1 MKIKGAFPVRWAAQ
15 DGKNGN
21 DGVDGKNAYIPSIYV
36 EGAAGYVHAWPFVK
50 VKDAEGKT
58 TRMDQTSTGIGVF
71 SINPST
77 LEISQVASY
86 SAYATSELSDAIN
99 GISDDM
105 FVAIVSYGS
114 SKLDATFSQAIK
126 SLGAP
131 DIVQEKESG
140 GFYPFAMIG
149 KKGMKPGTAA
159 VSYIDIITDD
169 DQRRATAMAYIVG
182 DQLVCASTV
191 TNDMVLN
198 LDNDNDTML
207 YDGAGNV
214 VGSKPKCTCS
224 VSMMGTDVTSRLSRT
239 ATDGDYISISPT
251 GCTVSAIAS
260 DYSFEVTGMSADN
273 AKVEVT
279 AVYHGVTRT
288 AMMNITRLVG
298 IDKYEMVCTP
308 GSITYNTSTQVSS
321 GRDVKIQVYRT
332 SQNGAR
338 ELLLSL
344 PTGYS
349 IKFVRSG
356 QDTEND
362 PLTKYEYGSITIT
375 NLVVDHDY
383 YTFLLKDANGKTLD
397 SETIPILKA
406 KNGDAAIRLDL
417 DNEYDSILYS
427 SRGDKMSAD
436 VVTNVHVYEGD
447 KEITGSVTSEISV
460 QVLGG
465 SCIESTIKDDAGN
478 KIGKKV
484 TVDSISSDSEQCL
497 VTVTLT
503 HAGTVYTAVFTVK
516 KLVGTDKYDLSV
528 TPTAISYNS
537 TTKVASSSSINI
549 LVYRTDANGVRT
561 ELESLSNDGLTLE
574 VIKVVSV
581 ESSTVHVPYETGGA
595 VVSSLD
601 MTASQY
607 TVTLKKGTSVMDTET
622 VPINKSADGAK
633 GEAGA
638 NAIRLDLDNE
648 NDTMLYDDLGNLVS
662 GNVTSHATL
671 YNGAT
676 NVTSGVTLWTV
687 ANTGCEASVSKDGL
701 VTVTAMSASTGK
713 CTVTA
718 KYNNVDYTSVL
729 SLKKVVNGARY
740 EIQLSADSVSVN
752 TSTGAVS
759 VYDDSITANFYRT
772 GTDGVRHLLDIEQS
786 DYVIKAYDVDD
797 DTYLGVTKNV
807 TDAIIN
813 IASVISLR
821 DTLVRV
827 SILYNGDILDYADI
841 PILYVSNG
849 ADGNGIASHT
859 ISFAITTK
867 PVAPDASSSEWVLS
881 TSSNC
886 PKEGT
891 KYKPYLWQLEVITY
905 NNDTSLNKTI
915 IRLVSVYNLDPRPQ
929 LLRQTAFDNEDVMDM
944 WYIKRVNVVAD
955 TASSN
960 AVAHMASATEDATTL
975 LAQNIFTV
983 GGKSIINAG
992 RYYTFSFYTRTRIP
1006 INNTLYGRNLGRIK
1020 VWLTKGCTYMMEAS
1034 FRINQIASGNGK
1046 TGFVKF
1052 RAASE
1057 YSNNDKSI
1065 YNSSSYDKRVS
1076 LSSSDYFSV
1085 STDGEYT
1092 IEFGLYK
1099 KGATY
1104 HTTESI
1110 TVNWIRVVP
1119 TQTDYNHS
1127 VVAYFGEQGCV
1138 DNNSDAFKDGVL
1150 LTSGGNEFGSMLFY
1164 PILDT
1169 EENEDDNG
1177 WTRHWFAYRTK
1188 DSKDNWYLSTSESI
1202 TSQNVSI
1209 RVNRMPYL
1217 EIKQPK
1223 LEDGIMPTTWC
1234 EHKDD
1239 DTMYC
1244 SHNPCGTWSGLNTY
1258 YYCRGQRDVVK
1269 YYTDSNKTDMTWWR
1283 MRQRTSKAGYNS
1295 PTPPYS
1301 DPSHWETSNRL
1312 KFTIVDSMF
1321 AEEIF
1326 TDKLTVGRLNTY
1338 NNNGSIS
1345 IEGGLI
1351 KVFGNSNAIP
1361 QIVMGADENGNAVLS
1376 IYDKTGGK
1384 VWDLSVN
1391 GLKGIDIIEMK
1402 MTEVKYY
1409 NVSTHVQGATLS
1421 NDNLK
1426 EIVNAIT
1433 SGESLTSYYQFSC
1446 KKQMNNGVVM
1456 LYYYGTNATE
1466 GTNTPPPNEGKYY
1479 ASSSTN
1485 ATTLLPTG
1493 ARMPTGLYT
1502 HKTKNH
1508 YSTMPDEGTG
1518 VAVYRCAL
1526 SRVNNGVF
1534 AAGNRYIEWKID
1546 KTYIHLVDGANEYTF
1561 GSLQ

>member
-21 DGVDGKNAYIPSIYV
+21 DGVNAIRLDLDNENDSILTNGSGNV
-36 EGAAGYVHAWPFVK
+36 VG
-50 VKDAEGKT
+50 
-58 TRMDQTSTGIGVF
+58 ML
-71 SINPST
+71 PST
-77 LEISQVASY
+77 
-86 SAYATSELSDAIN
+86 
-99 GISDDM
+99 
-105 FVAIVSYGS
+105 
-114 SKLDATFSQAIK
+114 
-126 SLGAP
+126 
-131 DIVQEKESG
+131 
-140 GFYPFAMIG
+140 
-149 KKGMKPGTAA
+149 TA
-159 VSYIDIITDD
+159 
-169 DQRRATAMAYIVG
+169 R
-182 DQLVCASTV
+182 
-191 TNDMVLN
+191 
-198 LDNDNDTML
+198 L
-207 YDGAGNV
+207 YDGANQVSGGIEWSCKATGLTVEESAYSDGTYEVEV
-214 VGSKPKCTCS
+214 VGITADEGLS
-224 VSMMGTDVTSRLSRT
+224 VT
-239 ATDGDYISISPT
+239 IS
-251 GCTVSAIAS
+251 
-260 DYSFEVTGMSADN
+260 
-273 AKVEVT
+273 AK
-279 AVYHGVTRT
+279 YKGVTY
-288 AMMNITRLVG
+288 TRIMTLTVLKG
-298 IDKYEMVCTP
+298 VDKYEMVCMP

-321 GRDVKIQVYRT
+321 ERDVKIQVYRT

-338 ELLLSL
+338 ELLQTL
-344 PTGYS
+344 PEGYS
-349 IKFVRSG
+349 IKFIRSK
-356 QDTEND
+356 QTTEND
-362 PLTKYEYGSITIT
+362 PSTSYKNGSITIT
-375 NLVVDHDY
+375 NLLVDYDY
-383 YTFLLKDANGKTLD
+383 YTFLLKDANSKVLD

-406 KNGDAAIRLDL
+406 KDGDVSIRLDL

-427 SRGDKMSAD
+427 SRGDKLSAD

-465 SCIESTIKDDAGN
+465 ICIESTIKDDAGN

-484 TVDSISSDSEQCL
+484 TVDSISSDAEQCL

-528 TPTAISYNS
+528 TPTSISYNS

-561 ELESLSNDGLTLE
+561 ELESLANDGLTLE
-574 VIKVVSV
+574 VMKVVSGT
-581 ESSTVHVPYETGGA
+581 SSPVTASYGTGGA

-607 TVTLKKGTSVMDTET
+607 TVTLKNGASVMDAET
-622 VPINKSADGAK
+622 VPINKSADGEK
-633 GEAGA
+633 GKDGV

-648 NDTMLYDDLGNLVS
+648 NDSMLYDDLGNLVS
-662 GNVTSHATL
+662 GNVTSQATL
-671 YNGAT
+671 YNGT
-676 NVTSGVTLWTV
+676 TKVTSGIDWS
-687 ANTGCEASVSKDGL
+687 APSTGCTASVSTSGF
-701 VTVTAMSASTGK
+701 VTVTAMSSSTGK

-718 KYNNVDYTSVL
+718 KYNNVYYTSVL
-729 SLKKVVNGARY
+729 SLKKVVNSAKY
-740 EIQLSADSVSVN
+740 SITLSTDSVQVN
-752 TSTGAVS
+752 TSTGKCSHPTVKASFYRMGMDGVNIQMTGQDLEDYKIVVWDTDMGEKILHTIS
-759 VYDDSITANFYRT
+759 GNDIVFSTANPVYNES
-772 GTDGVRHLLDIEQS
+772 I
-786 DYVIKAYDVDD
+786 
-797 DTYLGVTKNV
+797 
-807 TDAIIN
+807 
-813 IASVISLR
+813 
-821 DTLVRV
+821 LVRV
-827 SILYNGDILDYADI
+827 TLYDRAGTEILDYADI
-841 PILYVSNG
+841 PILYVADG
-849 ADGNGIASHT
+849 AEGNGIASHT

-867 PVAPDASSSEWVLS
+867 PVAPDASSSDWVLS

-891 KYKPYLWQLEVITY
+891 KYKPYLWQKEAITY

-929 LLRQTAFDNEDVMDM
+929 LLRQTAFDNEDVMEK

-960 AVAHMASATEDATTL
+960 AVAHMASETEEGITL
-975 LAQNIFTV
+975 LAQNIFAV
-983 GGKSIINAG
+983 GGESIINAG
-992 RYYTFSFYTRTRIP
+992 RYYTFSFYARTRIP
-1006 INNTLYGRNLGRIK
+1006 INQTLYGSNLGRIK

-1057 YSNNDKSI
+1057 YSNNDKTI

-1099 KGATY
+1099 TGATY

-1138 DNNSDAFKDGVL
+1138 DSNSDAFKDGVL

-1164 PILDT
+1164 PIRDT
-1169 EENEDDNG
+1169 EDNEDDNG

-1188 DSKDNWYLSTSESI
+1188 DRKDNWYLSTSESI

-1223 LEDGIMPTTWC
+1223 LEEGIMPTTWC

-1283 MRQRTSKAGYNS
+1283 MRQRTSNAGYKID
-1295 PTPPYS
+1295 TPPYS
-1301 DPSHWETSNRL
+1301 DPSHWETSNKL

-1421 NDNLK
+1421 ENELK
-1426 EIVNAIT
+1426 SIVDELT
-1433 SGESLTSYYQFSC
+1433 SGNSLTSYYQYNC

-1456 LYYYGTNATE
+1456 AYYYGQYVTTE
-1466 GTNTPPPNEGKYY
+1466 GTNTPPSYEGKYY
-1479 ASSSTN
+1479 TTSSTN
-1485 ATTLLPTG
+1485 ATMLMPIKPNDNL
-1493 ARMPTGLYT
+1493 MPTGIYT
-1502 HKTKNH
+1502 QRTKNH

-1518 VAVYRCAL
+1518 VAVLRCAL

-1534 AAGNRYIEWKID
+1534 AAGNRYIEWKSD

-1561 GSLQ
+1561 GSL

>member
-1 MKIKGAFPVRWAAQ
+1 MVINGVFTVRWQPQDGEKGA
-15 DGKNGN
+15 DGANAIRLDLDNENDSILTNGSGN
-21 DGVDGKNAYIPSIYV
+21 VVG
-36 EGAAGYVHAWPFVK
+36 
-50 VKDAEGKT
+50 T
-58 TRMDQTSTGIGVF
+58 L
-71 SINPST
+71 PST
-77 LEISQVASY
+77 
-86 SAYATSELSDAIN
+86 
-99 GISDDM
+99 
-105 FVAIVSYGS
+105 
-114 SKLDATFSQAIK
+114 
-126 SLGAP
+126 
-131 DIVQEKESG
+131 
-140 GFYPFAMIG
+140 
-149 KKGMKPGTAA
+149 TA
-159 VSYIDIITDD
+159 
-169 DQRRATAMAYIVG
+169 R
-182 DQLVCASTV
+182 
-191 TNDMVLN
+191 
-198 LDNDNDTML
+198 L
-207 YDGAGNV
+207 YDGANQVSGGIEWSCKATGVTVEESAYSDGTYEVEV
-214 VGSKPKCTCS
+214 VGITASEGLS
-224 VSMMGTDVTSRLSRT
+224 VT
-239 ATDGDYISISPT
+239 IS
-251 GCTVSAIAS
+251 
-260 DYSFEVTGMSADN
+260 
-273 AKVEVT
+273 AK
-279 AVYHGVTRT
+279 YKGVTYT
-288 AMMNITRLVG
+288 SIMTLTVLKG
-298 IDKYEMVCTP
+298 VDKYEMVCTP
-308 GSITYNTSTQVSS
+308 GSVTYNTSTQVSS

-338 ELLLSL
+338 ELLKKL
-344 PTGYS
+344 PEGYS
-349 IKFVRSG
+349 IKYIRGGETSELTPVNAY
-356 QDTEND
+356 ENYYLMFINMD
-362 PLTKYEYGSITIT
+362 MAL
-375 NLVVDHDY
+375 NY
-383 YTFLLKDANGKTLD
+383 YTLLLKDASDKTLD

-427 SRGDKMSAD
+427 SRGNKLSAD

-460 QVLGG
+460 QVSGG
-465 SCIESTIKDDAGN
+465 SFIESTIKDDAGN

-497 VTVTLT
+497 VTVTLN

-528 TPTAISYNS
+528 TPTSISYNS

-561 ELESLSNDGLTLE
+561 ELESLANDGLTLE
-574 VIKVVSV
+574 VKKVVSGT
-581 ESSTVHVPYETGGA
+581 SSTVTASYGTGGA

-607 TVTLKKGTSVMDTET
+607 TVTLKKGSSVMDTET

-648 NDTMLYDDLGNLVS
+648 NDSMLYDDLGNLVS
-662 GNVTSHATL
+662 GNVTSQASL
-671 YNGAT
+671 YNGT
-676 NVTSGVTLWTV
+676 TKVTSGIEWS
-687 ANTGCEASVSKDGL
+687 APSTGCTATVSTSGL

-718 KYNNVDYTSVL
+718 KYNNVNYTSVL
-729 SLKKVVNGARY
+729 SLKKLVNGAKY
-740 EIQLSADSVSVN
+740 SIILSTDSVQVN
-752 TSTGAVS
+752 TSTGKCSHPTVNASFYRMGMDGVNTQMTAQDLLDYKIVVWDTDMGEEILQTIS
-759 VYDDSITANFYRT
+759 GNDIIFSTANPVYNES
-772 GTDGVRHLLDIEQS
+772 I
-786 DYVIKAYDVDD
+786 
-797 DTYLGVTKNV
+797 
-807 TDAIIN
+807 
-813 IASVISLR
+813 
-821 DTLVRV
+821 LVRV
-827 SILYNGDILDYADI
+827 TLYDRDGTEILDYADI

-849 ADGNGIASHT
+849 SDGNGIASHT
-859 ISFAITTK
+859 ISFSITTK
-867 PVAPDASSSEWVLS
+867 PVAPDASSSDWVLS

-891 KYKPYLWQLEVITY
+891 KYKPYLWQKEVITY

-915 IRLVSVYNLDPRPQ
+915 IRLVSVYNLDTRPQ
-929 LLRQTAFDNEDVMDM
+929 LLRQTAFDNEDVMDK
-944 WYIKRVNVVAD
+944 WFIKRVNVVAD

-960 AVAHMASATEDATTL
+960 AVAHMASATEEGITL
-975 LAQNIFTV
+975 LAQNIFAV
-983 GGKSIINAG
+983 GGESIINAG

-1006 INNTLYGRNLGRIK
+1006 INQTLYGNNLGRIK

-1034 FRINQIASGNGK
+1034 FRINQTASGNGK

-1057 YSNNDKSI
+1057 YSNNDKTI

-1076 LSSSDYFSV
+1076 LSSSNYFSV

-1099 KGATY
+1099 TGATY

-1150 LTSGGNEFGSMLFY
+1150 LTSGGNEYGSMLFY
-1164 PILDT
+1164 PIRDT
-1169 EENEDDNG
+1169 EDKEDDNG

-1188 DSKDNWYLSTSESI
+1188 DSKDNWFLSTSESI

-1223 LEDGIMPTTWC
+1223 LEEGIMPTGWC

-1283 MRQRTSKAGYNS
+1283 MRQRTSKAGYTS
-1295 PTPPYS
+1295 VTPPYS
-1301 DPSHWETSNRL
+1301 DPSHWETSNKL

-1421 NDNLK
+1421 NDNLTA
-1426 EIVNAIT
+1426 IVDELT
-1433 SGESLTSYYQFSC
+1433 SGSILTSYYQFSC

-1456 LYYYGTNATE
+1456 RYYYGPYTTDGNVD
-1466 GTNTPPPNEGKYY
+1466 PPSYEGKYY
-1479 ASSSTN
+1479 TTSSTN
-1485 ATTLLPTG
+1485 ATMLIPIKPNDNL
-1493 ARMPTGLYT
+1493 MPTGLYT
-1502 HKTKNH
+1502 QKTKNH

-1534 AAGNRYIEWKID
+1534 AAGNRYIEWKSD

>member
-21 DGVDGKNAYIPSIYV
+21 DGMNAIRLDLDNENDSILTDGSGNV
-36 EGAAGYVHAWPFVK
+36 VG
-50 VKDAEGKT
+50 T
-58 TRMDQTSTGIGVF
+58 L
-71 SINPST
+71 PST
-77 LEISQVASY
+77 
-86 SAYATSELSDAIN
+86 
-99 GISDDM
+99 
-105 FVAIVSYGS
+105 
-114 SKLDATFSQAIK
+114 
-126 SLGAP
+126 
-131 DIVQEKESG
+131 
-140 GFYPFAMIG
+140 
-149 KKGMKPGTAA
+149 TA
-159 VSYIDIITDD
+159 
-169 DQRRATAMAYIVG
+169 R
-182 DQLVCASTV
+182 
-191 TNDMVLN
+191 
-198 LDNDNDTML
+198 L
-207 YDGAGNV
+207 YDGANQISGGIEWSCKATGVTVEESAYSDGTYEVEV
-214 VGSKPKCTCS
+214 VGITASEGLS
-224 VSMMGTDVTSRLSRT
+224 VT
-239 ATDGDYISISPT
+239 IS
-251 GCTVSAIAS
+251 
-260 DYSFEVTGMSADN
+260 
-273 AKVEVT
+273 AK
-279 AVYHGVTRT
+279 YKGVTYT
-288 AMMNITRLVG
+288 SIMTLTVLKG
-298 IDKYEMVCTP
+298 VDKYEMVCTP
-308 GSITYNTSTQVSS
+308 GSVTYNTSTQVSS

-362 PLTKYEYGSITIT
+362 PLTKYEDGSITIT

-383 YTFLLKDANGKTLD
+383 YTFLLKDASGNVLD

-497 VTVTLT
+497 VTVTLN

-528 TPTAISYNS
+528 TPTSISYNS

-561 ELESLSNDGLTLE
+561 ELESLANDGLTLE
-574 VIKVVSV
+574 VIKVVSG
-581 ESSTVHVPYETGGA
+581 EYSTVHTTYGTGGA

-607 TVTLKKGTSVMDTET
+607 TVTLKKGASVMDTET

-662 GNVTSHATL
+662 GNVTSQASL
-671 YNGAT
+671 YNGT
-676 NVTSGVTLWTV
+676 TKVTSGIEWS
-687 ANTGCEASVSKDGL
+687 APSTGCTATVSTSGL

-718 KYNNVDYTSVL
+718 KYNNVYYTSVL
-729 SLKKVVNGARY
+729 SLKKVVNSAKY
-740 EIQLSADSVSVN
+740 SIILSTDSVQVN
-752 TSTGAVS
+752 SSTGSCSHPTVNASFYRMGMDGVNIQMTGQDLEDYKIVVWDTDMGEEILHTIS
-759 VYDDSITANFYRT
+759 GNDIVFSTANPVYNES
-772 GTDGVRHLLDIEQS
+772 I
-786 DYVIKAYDVDD
+786 
-797 DTYLGVTKNV
+797 
-807 TDAIIN
+807 
-813 IASVISLR
+813 
-821 DTLVRV
+821 LVRV
-827 SILYNGDILDYADI
+827 TLYDRKGTETLDYADI

-849 ADGNGIASHT
+849 SDGNGIASHT

-891 KYKPYLWQLEVITY
+891 KYKPYLWQMEVITY

-929 LLRQTAFDNEDVMDM
+929 LLRQTAFDNEDVMDK

-960 AVAHMASATEDATTL
+960 AVAHMASATEEGITL
-975 LAQNIFTV
+975 LAQNIFAV
-983 GGKSIINAG
+983 GGESIINAG

-1006 INNTLYGRNLGRIK
+1006 INNTLYGNNLGRIK
-1020 VWLTKGCTYMMEAS
+1020 VWLTTGCTYMMEAS
-1034 FRINQIASGNGK
+1034 FRINQTASGNGK

-1057 YSNNDKSI
+1057 YSNNDKTI

-1076 LSSSDYFSV
+1076 LSSSNYFSV

-1099 KGATY
+1099 TGATY

-1164 PILDT
+1164 PIRDT
-1169 EENEDDNG
+1169 EDNEDDNG

-1188 DSKDNWYLSTSESI
+1188 GSKDNWYLSTSESI

-1223 LEDGIMPTTWC
+1223 LEEGIMPTGWC

-1283 MRQRTSKAGYNS
+1283 MRQRTSKAGYTS
-1295 PTPPYS
+1295 VTPPYS
-1301 DPSHWETSNRL
+1301 DPSHWETSNKL

-1326 TDKLTVGRLNTY
+1326 TDKLTVGRLKTY
-1338 NNNGSIS
+1338 NNNGYIE

-1409 NVSTHVQGATLS
+1409 NVSTNVQGATFS
-1421 NDNLK
+1421 ENELK
-1426 EIVNAIT
+1426 SIVDELT
-1433 SGESLTSYYQFSC
+1433 SGSSLTSYYQFSC

-1456 LYYYGTNATE
+1456 LYYYGTNATK

-1479 ASSSTN
+1479 ASSNTD

-1502 HKTKNH
+1502 QKTKNH

-1518 VAVYRCAL
+1518 VSVYRCAL

-1534 AAGNRYIEWKID
+1534 AAGNRYIEWKSD

>member
-1 MKIKGAFPVRWAAQ
+1 MVINGVFTVRWQPQ

-21 DGVDGKNAYIPSIYV
+21 DGANAIRLDLDNENDSILTDGSGNV
-36 EGAAGYVHAWPFVK
+36 VG
-50 VKDAEGKT
+50 T
-58 TRMDQTSTGIGVF
+58 L
-71 SINPST
+71 PST
-77 LEISQVASY
+77 
-86 SAYATSELSDAIN
+86 
-99 GISDDM
+99 
-105 FVAIVSYGS
+105 
-114 SKLDATFSQAIK
+114 
-126 SLGAP
+126 
-131 DIVQEKESG
+131 
-140 GFYPFAMIG
+140 
-149 KKGMKPGTAA
+149 TA
-159 VSYIDIITDD
+159 
-169 DQRRATAMAYIVG
+169 R
-182 DQLVCASTV
+182 
-191 TNDMVLN
+191 
-198 LDNDNDTML
+198 L
-207 YDGAGNV
+207 YDGANQVSGGIEWSCKATGVTVEESAYSDGTYEVEV
-214 VGSKPKCTCS
+214 VGITASEGLS
-224 VSMMGTDVTSRLSRT
+224 VT
-239 ATDGDYISISPT
+239 IS
-251 GCTVSAIAS
+251 
-260 DYSFEVTGMSADN
+260 
-273 AKVEVT
+273 AK
-279 AVYHGVTRT
+279 YKGVTYT
-288 AMMNITRLVG
+288 SIMTLTVLKG
-298 IDKYEMVCTP
+298 VDKYEMVCTP
-308 GSITYNTSTQVSS
+308 GSVTYNTSTQVSS
-321 GRDVKIQVYRT
+321 GRDVKIQVYKT

-338 ELLLSL
+338 ELLQTL
-344 PTGYS
+344 PEGYS

-362 PLTKYEYGSITIT
+362 PLTSYKNGSITIT

-383 YTFLLKDANGKTLD
+383 YTFLLKDASGNVLD

-406 KNGDAAIRLDL
+406 KDGDAAIRLDL

-427 SRGDKMSAD
+427 SRGDKLSAD

-447 KEITGSVTSEISV
+447 KEITGSVTSGISV
-460 QVLGG
+460 QVSGG

-484 TVDSISSDSEQCL
+484 TVDSISSDAEQCL

-528 TPTAISYNS
+528 TPTSISYNS

-561 ELESLSNDGLTLE
+561 ELESLTNDGLTLD
-574 VIKVVSV
+574 VIKVVSG
-581 ESSTVHVPYETGGA
+581 ESSTVHVPYGTGGA

-607 TVTLKKGTSVMDTET
+607 TVTLKKGASVMDTET

-676 NVTSGVTLWTV
+676 KITKGIKWSV
-687 ANTGCEASVSKDGL
+687 ANTGCEASVSNGL
-701 VTVTAMSASTGK
+701 VTVTKMSANTGK

-729 SLKKVVNGARY
+729 TLKKVVNGARY

-759 VYDDSITANFYRT
+759 VDNDSITANFYRT
-772 GTDGVRHLLDIEQS
+772 GTDGVRQLLDIEQS

-813 IASVISLR
+813 ISSVISLR

-827 SILYNGDILDYADI
+827 SILYNGEVLDYADI
-841 PILYVSNG
+841 PFLYVADGS
-849 ADGNGIASHT
+849 DGNGIASHT

-867 PVAPDASSSEWVLS
+867 PVAPDASSSEWILS
-881 TSSNC
+881 TASNC

-891 KYKPYLWQLEVITY
+891 KYKPYLWQKEAITY

-915 IRLVSVYNLDPRPQ
+915 IRLVSVYNLDTRPQ
-929 LLRQTAFDNEDVMDM
+929 LLRQTAFDNEDAMDR
-944 WYIKRVNVVAD
+944 WTIKNVNVVAD

-960 AVAHMASATEDATTL
+960 AVAHMAAATDAPRSL
-975 LAQNIFTV
+975 LGQNIFTV
-983 GGKSIINAG
+983 GGESIINEG
-992 RYYTFSFYTRTRIP
+992 KYYTFSFYTRTRIP
-1006 INNTLYGRNLGRIK
+1006 INKTLYGSNLARIK
-1020 VWLTKGCTYMMEAS
+1020 VWLTTGCTYMMEAS
-1034 FRINQIASGNGK
+1034 LRINKTASDNGK
-1046 TGFVKF
+1046 YGFVKF
-1052 RAASE
+1052 IAGST
-1057 YSNNDKSI
+1057 YSSNDKTITSTS
-1065 YNSSSYDKRVS
+1065 YYDKRVS

-1099 KGATY
+1099 PGATY
-1104 HTTESI
+1104 LTTETI

-1119 TQTDYNHS
+1119 TKQNYNYCIA
-1127 VVAYFGEQGCV
+1127 AYLGEQGCV
-1138 DNNSDAFKDGVL
+1138 DKTTSNYSDAFKDGVL
-1150 LTSGGNEFGSMLFY
+1150 LSGGGDQYGTATFY

-1169 EENEDDNG
+1169 EDKEDDNG

-1188 DSKDNWYLSTSESI
+1188 DSKDNWYLSTSSSI
-1202 TSQNVSI
+1202 TNQRVSI
-1209 RVNRMPYL
+1209 KVLRIPYL

-1223 LEDGIMPTTWC
+1223 LEEGIMPTTWC

-1283 MRQRTSKAGYNS
+1283 MRQRTSKAGYTS
-1295 PTPPYS
+1295 VTPPYS
-1301 DPSHWETSNRL
+1301 DPSHWETSNKL

-1326 TDKLTVGRLNTY
+1326 TDKLTVGRLKTY
-1338 NNNGSIS
+1338 NNNGNIE

-1409 NVSTHVQGATLS
+1409 NVSTHVQSATLS
-1421 NDNLK
+1421 NENLTA
-1426 EIVNAIT
+1426 IVNKLT
-1433 SGESLTSYYQFSC
+1433 SGNSLTSYYQFSC

-1456 LYYYGTNATE
+1456 LYYYGTDATK

-1502 HKTKNH
+1502 KKTKNH

-1518 VAVYRCAL
+1518 VALYRCAL

-1534 AAGNRYIEWKID
+1534 AAGNRYIEWKSD
-1546 KTYIHLVDGANEYTF
+1546 KTYIHLVDGANEYTY
-1561 GSLQ
+1561 GKLQ

>member
-15 DGKNGN
+15 DGKNGA
-21 DGVDGKNAYIPSIYV
+21 DGVDGKNAFLPSIYV

-58 TRMDQTSTGIGVF
+58 TRMDQTSAGIGVF

-105 FVAIVSYGS
+105 FVAIVSYGA

-159 VSYIDIITDD
+159 VSYIDILTDD

-191 TNDMVLN
+191 TGDMVLN

-338 ELLLSL
+338 ELLQTL
-344 PTGYS
+344 PKGYS

-375 NLVVDHDY
+375 NLLVDYDY

-484 TVDSISSDSEQCL
+484 TVDSISSDAEQCL

-528 TPTAISYNS
+528 TPTSISYNS
-537 TTKVASSSSINI
+537 TRKVASSSSINI

-561 ELESLSNDGLTLE
+561 ELESLTNDGLTLE
-574 VIKVVSV
+574 VKKVVSGT
-581 ESSTVHVPYETGGA
+581 SSPVTASYGTGGA

-633 GEAGA
+633 GEAGV

-648 NDTMLYDDLGNLVS
+648 NDSMLYDDLGNLVS
-662 GNVTSHATL
+662 GNVTSQASL
-671 YNGAT
+671 YNGT
-676 NVTSGVTLWTV
+676 TKVTSGIKWTV

-891 KYKPYLWQLEVITY
+891 KYKPYLWQLDVITY

-915 IRLVSVYNLDPRPQ
+915 IRLVSVYNLDTRPQ

-960 AVAHMASATEDATTL
+960 AVAHMASATEEGTTL
-975 LAQNIFTV
+975 LAQNIFAV

-1006 INNTLYGRNLGRIK
+1006 INNTLYGSKLGRIK
-1020 VWLTKGCTYMMEAS
+1020 VWLTTGCTYMMEAS

-1046 TGFVKF
+1046 TGFMKF

-1057 YSNNDKSI
+1057 YSNNDKTI

-1502 HKTKNH
+1502 QKTKNH

-1518 VAVYRCAL
+1518 VSVYRCAL

-1546 KTYIHLVDGANEYTF
+1546 KTYIHLVDGANEYTY

>member
-1 MKIKGAFPVRWAAQ
+1 MVINGVFTVRWQPQ
-15 DGKNGN
+15 DGENGN
-21 DGVDGKNAYIPSIYV
+21 DGMNAIRLDLDNENDSILTNGSGNV
-36 EGAAGYVHAWPFVK
+36 VG
-50 VKDAEGKT
+50 T
-58 TRMDQTSTGIGVF
+58 L
-71 SINPST
+71 PST
-77 LEISQVASY
+77 
-86 SAYATSELSDAIN
+86 
-99 GISDDM
+99 
-105 FVAIVSYGS
+105 
-114 SKLDATFSQAIK
+114 
-126 SLGAP
+126 
-131 DIVQEKESG
+131 
-140 GFYPFAMIG
+140 
-149 KKGMKPGTAA
+149 TA
-159 VSYIDIITDD
+159 
-169 DQRRATAMAYIVG
+169 R
-182 DQLVCASTV
+182 
-191 TNDMVLN
+191 
-198 LDNDNDTML
+198 L
-207 YDGAGNV
+207 YDGANQVSGGIEWSCKATGVTVEESSYSDGTYEVEV
-214 VGSKPKCTCS
+214 VGITADEGLS
-224 VSMMGTDVTSRLSRT
+224 VT
-239 ATDGDYISISPT
+239 IS
-251 GCTVSAIAS
+251 
-260 DYSFEVTGMSADN
+260 
-273 AKVEVT
+273 AK
-279 AVYHGVTRT
+279 YKGVTYT
-288 AMMNITRLVG
+288 SIMTLTVLKG
-298 IDKYEMVCTP
+298 VDKYEMVCTP
-308 GSITYNTSTQVSS
+308 GSVTYNTSTQVSS

-338 ELLLSL
+338 ELLKTL
-344 PTGYS
+344 PEGYS
-349 IKFVRSG
+349 IKYIRGSE
-356 QDTEND
+356 TSE
-362 PLTKYEYGSITIT
+362 LTPVNVYANGYLMFI
-375 NLVVDHDY
+375 NMDMALNY
-383 YTFLLKDANGKTLD
+383 YTLLLKDARGKTLD

-406 KNGDAAIRLDL
+406 KDGDAAIRLDL

-427 SRGDKMSAD
+427 SRGYKLSAD

-460 QVLGG
+460 QVSGG
-465 SCIESTIKDDAGN
+465 SFIESTIKDDAGN

-484 TVDSISSDSEQCL
+484 TVDSISSDAEQCL

-537 TTKVASSSSINI
+537 TTKVESSSSINI

-574 VIKVVSV
+574 VIKVVSG
-581 ESSTVHVPYETGGA
+581 ESSTVHAPYETGGA

-607 TVTLKKGTSVMDTET
+607 TVTLKKGSSVMDTET

-648 NDTMLYDDLGNLVS
+648 NDTMLYDEKGNLVS
-662 GNVTSHATL
+662 GNVTSQATL

-676 NVTSGVTLWTV
+676 KVTSGITWSVD
-687 ANTGCEASVSKDGL
+687 NTGCEASVSKDGL
-701 VTVTAMSASTGK
+701 VTVTAMSSSTGK

-718 KYNNVDYTSVL
+718 KYNNVNYTSVL

-752 TSTGAVS
+752 TSKGTAS
-759 VYDDSITANFYRT
+759 TNSITANFYRT
-772 GTDGVRHLLDIEQS
+772 GTDGVRQLLDIEQS

-813 IASVISLR
+813 ISSVISLR

-827 SILYNGDILDYADI
+827 SILYNGEILDYAYI
-841 PILYVSNG
+841 PFLYVADGS
-849 ADGNGIASHT
+849 DGNGIASHT

-891 KYKPYLWQLEVITY
+891 KYKPYLWQKDVITY

-915 IRLVSVYNLDPRPQ
+915 IRLVSVYNLDTRPQ
-929 LLRQTAFDNEDVMDM
+929 LLRQTAFDNEDAMDK
-944 WYIKRVNVVAD
+944 WSIKNVNVVAD

-960 AVAHMASATEDATTL
+960 AVAHMASATEEGITL

-983 GGKSIINAG
+983 GGESIINAG

-1006 INNTLYGRNLGRIK
+1006 INNTLYGSNLGRIK

-1034 FRINQIASGNGK
+1034 FRINQTASGNGK

-1057 YSNNDKSI
+1057 YSSNDKTI

-1099 KGATY
+1099 LNATY
-1104 HTTESI
+1104 LPSESI

-1119 TQTDYNHS
+1119 AQ
-1127 VVAYFGEQGCV
+1127 VVSTHQFYAHLGEQGCV
-1138 DNNSDAFKDGVL
+1138 DKNSDAFNDGVL
-1150 LTSGGNEFGSMLFY
+1150 MPGGGNEWGSSSFY

-1169 EENEDDNG
+1169 EDNEDDNG

-1188 DSKDNWYLSTSESI
+1188 DSKDNWFLSTQSSI
-1202 TSQNVSI
+1202 INQRVSI
-1209 RVNRMPYL
+1209 SVRRIPYL

-1223 LEDGIMPTTWC
+1223 LEEGIMPTGWC

-1244 SHNPCGTWSGLNTY
+1244 GHNPCGTWSGLNTY
-1258 YYCRGQRDVVK
+1258 YYCRGQRDVVA

-1283 MRQRTSKAGYNS
+1283 MRQRTSKAGYTS
-1295 PTPPYS
+1295 VTPPYS
-1301 DPSHWETSNRL
+1301 DPSHWETSNKL

-1326 TDKLTVGRLNTY
+1326 TDKLTVGRLRTY
-1338 NNNGSIS
+1338 NNNGNIE

-1391 GLKGIDIIEMK
+1391 GLKGIDTVEMK

-1409 NVSTHVQGATLS
+1409 NVLSSEQGASLS
-1421 NDNLK
+1421 DSNLK

-1433 SGESLTSYYQFSC
+1433 SGSSLTSYYQYSC
-1446 KKQMNNGVVM
+1446 QKKMNNGVVM
-1456 LYYYGTNATE
+1456 FYYYGPYVTG
-1466 GTNTPPPNEGKYY
+1466 GTNTPPSYEGKYY
-1479 ASSSTN
+1479 TTSSTN
-1485 ATTLLPTG
+1485 ATMLMPINPTENL
-1493 ARMPTGLYT
+1493 MPTGLYT
-1502 HKTKNH
+1502 QKTKNH

-1526 SRVNNGVF
+1526 SRVNSGVF
-1534 AAGNRYIEWKID
+1534 AAGNRYIEWKSD

-1561 GSLQ
+1561 GSL

>member
-21 DGVDGKNAYIPSIYV
+21 DGVNAI
-36 EGAAGYVHAWPFVK
+36 
-50 VKDAEGKT
+50 
-58 TRMDQTSTGIGVF
+58 R
-71 SINPST
+71 
-77 LEISQVASY
+77 
-86 SAYATSELSDAIN
+86 
-99 GISDDM
+99 
-105 FVAIVSYGS
+105 
-114 SKLDATFSQAIK
+114 LD
-126 SLGAP
+126 
-131 DIVQEKESG
+131 
-140 GFYPFAMIG
+140 
-149 KKGMKPGTAA
+149 
-159 VSYIDIITDD
+159 
-169 DQRRATAMAYIVG
+169 
-182 DQLVCASTV
+182 
-191 TNDMVLN
+191 
-198 LDNDNDTML
+198 LDNENDSILTN
-207 YDGAGNV
+207 GSGNV
-214 VGSKPKCTCS
+214 VGTLPSTTARLYDGTNQ
-224 VSMMGTDVTSRLSRT
+224 VSGGIEWSCKATGVTVEESAYSDGT
-239 ATDGDYISISPT
+239 Y
-251 GCTVSAIAS
+251 
-260 DYSFEVTGMSADN
+260 E
-273 AKVEVT
+273 VEVVGIT
-279 AVYHGVTRT
+279 ADEGLSVTISAKYKGVTY
-288 AMMNITRLVG
+288 TRIMTLTVLKG
-298 IDKYEMVCTP
+298 VDKYEMVCTP
-308 GSITYNTSTQVSS
+308 GSVTYNTSTQVSS

-338 ELLLSL
+338 ELLQTL
-344 PTGYS
+344 PEGYS
-349 IKFVRSG
+349 IKYIRGSE
-356 QDTEND
+356 TSE
-362 PLTKYEYGSITIT
+362 LTPVNVYANGYLMFI
-375 NLVVDHDY
+375 NMDMALNY
-383 YTFLLKDANGKTLD
+383 YTLLLKDASGKTLD

-406 KNGDAAIRLDL
+406 KDGDAAIRLDL

-497 VTVTLT
+497 VTVTLN

-528 TPTAISYNS
+528 TPTSISYNS

-561 ELESLSNDGLTLE
+561 ELELLANDGLTLE
-574 VIKVVSV
+574 VIKVVSE
-581 ESSTVHVPYETGGA
+581 ESSTVHVPYGTGGA

-607 TVTLKKGTSVMDTET
+607 TVTLKKGASVMDTET

-633 GEAGA
+633 GDAGA

-662 GNVTSHATL
+662 GNVTSQASL
-671 YNGAT
+671 YNGT
-676 NVTSGVTLWTV
+676 TKVTKGIEWS
-687 ANTGCEASVSKDGL
+687 APSTGCTATVSTSGL

-729 SLKKVVNGARY
+729 SLKKVVNSAKY
-740 EIQLSADSVSVN
+740 SIILSTDSVQVN
-752 TSTGAVS
+752 TSTGKCSHKTVKASFYRMGMDGVNIQMTGQDLEDYKIVVWDTDMGEKILHTIS
-759 VYDDSITANFYRT
+759 GNDIVFSTANPVYN
-772 GTDGVRHLLDIEQS
+772 ES
-786 DYVIKAYDVDD
+786 M
-797 DTYLGVTKNV
+797 
-807 TDAIIN
+807 
-813 IASVISLR
+813 
-821 DTLVRV
+821 LVRV
-827 SILYNGDILDYADI
+827 TLYDRIGTETLDYADI

-849 ADGNGIASHT
+849 SDGNGIASHT

-867 PVAPDASSSEWVLS
+867 PVAPDASSSDWVLS
-881 TSSNC
+881 TSSDC

-891 KYKPYLWQLEVITY
+891 KYKPYLWQMDVITY
-905 NNDTSLNKTI
+905 SNDTSLNKTI

-929 LLRQTAFDNEDVMDM
+929 LLRQTAFDNEDVMDK

-960 AVAHMASATEDATTL
+960 AVAHMASATEEGTTL
-975 LAQNIFTV
+975 LAQNIFAV
-983 GGKSIINAG
+983 GGESIINAG

-1006 INNTLYGRNLGRIK
+1006 INNTLYGSNLARIK
-1020 VWLTKGCTYMMEAS
+1020 VWLTKGITYMMEAS
-1034 FRINQIASGNGK
+1034 LRINKTASDNGK
-1046 TGFVKF
+1046 YGFVKF
-1052 RAASE
+1052 IAGST
-1057 YSNNDKSI
+1057 YSSNDKTI

-1099 KGATY
+1099 TGATY

-1164 PILDT
+1164 PIRDT
-1169 EENEDDNG
+1169 EDNEDDNG

-1223 LEDGIMPTTWC
+1223 LEEGIMPTEWC

-1258 YYCRGQRDVVK
+1258 YYCRGNRDVVK

-1283 MRQRTSKAGYNS
+1283 MRQRTSKAGYTS
-1295 PTPPYS
+1295 VTPPYS
-1301 DPSHWETSNRL
+1301 DPSHWETSNKL

-1421 NDNLK
+1421 ENELK
-1426 EIVNAIT
+1426 SIVDELT
-1433 SGESLTSYYQFSC
+1433 SGSSLTSYYQYNC

-1456 LYYYGTNATE
+1456 AYYYGPYVTTE
-1466 GTNTPPPNEGKYY
+1466 GTNTPPPYEGKYY
-1479 ASSSTN
+1479 TTSSTN
-1485 ATTLLPTG
+1485 ASMLMPIKPTENL
-1493 ARMPTGLYT
+1493 MPTGLYT
-1502 HKTKNH
+1502 QKTKNH

-1534 AAGNRYIEWKID
+1534 AAGNRYIEWKSD
-1546 KTYIHLVDGANEYTF
+1546 KTYIHLVDGANEYTY
-1561 GSLQ
+1561 GKLQ

>member
-1 MKIKGAFPVRWAAQ
+1 MVINGVFTVRWQ
-15 DGKNGN
+15 PQ
-21 DGVDGKNAYIPSIYV
+21 DGVDGKNGANAIRLDLDNENDSILTNGSGNV
-36 EGAAGYVHAWPFVK
+36 VG
-50 VKDAEGKT
+50 T
-58 TRMDQTSTGIGVF
+58 L
-71 SINPST
+71 PST
-77 LEISQVASY
+77 
-86 SAYATSELSDAIN
+86 
-99 GISDDM
+99 
-105 FVAIVSYGS
+105 
-114 SKLDATFSQAIK
+114 
-126 SLGAP
+126 
-131 DIVQEKESG
+131 
-140 GFYPFAMIG
+140 
-149 KKGMKPGTAA
+149 TA
-159 VSYIDIITDD
+159 
-169 DQRRATAMAYIVG
+169 R
-182 DQLVCASTV
+182 
-191 TNDMVLN
+191 
-198 LDNDNDTML
+198 L
-207 YDGAGNV
+207 YDGANQVSGGIEWSCKATGVTVEESAYSDGTYEVEV
-214 VGSKPKCTCS
+214 VGITADEGLS
-224 VSMMGTDVTSRLSRT
+224 VT
-239 ATDGDYISISPT
+239 IS
-251 GCTVSAIAS
+251 
-260 DYSFEVTGMSADN
+260 
-273 AKVEVT
+273 AK
-279 AVYHGVTRT
+279 YKGVTY
-288 AMMNITRLVG
+288 TRIMTLTVLKG
-298 IDKYEMVCTP
+298 VDKYEMVCTP

-321 GRDVKIQVYRT
+321 KRDVKIQVYRT
-332 SQNGAR
+332 SQNSAR

-362 PLTKYEYGSITIT
+362 PLTSYKNGSITIT
-375 NLVVDHDY
+375 NILVDYDY
-383 YTFLLKDANGKTLD
+383 YTFLLKDASGKVLD

-427 SRGDKMSAD
+427 SRGDKLSAD

-460 QVLGG
+460 QVSGG
-465 SCIESTIKDDAGN
+465 SFIESTIKDGAGN

-497 VTVTLT
+497 VTVTLN

-528 TPTAISYNS
+528 TPTSISYNS

-561 ELESLSNDGLTLE
+561 ELESLANDGLTLE
-574 VIKVVSV
+574 VKKVVSGTY
-581 ESSTVHVPYETGGA
+581 STVTASYGTGGA

-607 TVTLKKGTSVMDTET
+607 TVTLKKGSSVMDTET

-662 GNVTSHATL
+662 GNVTSQATL

-676 NVTSGVTLWTV
+676 KVTSGIEWS
-687 ANTGCEASVSKDGL
+687 APSTGCTATVSSTGL

-718 KYNNVDYTSVL
+718 KYNNVNYTSVL

-772 GTDGVRHLLDIEQS
+772 GTDGVRQLLDIEQS

-797 DTYLGVTKNV
+797 ETYLDVTKNV

-827 SILYNGDILDYADI
+827 SILYNGEILDYADI
-841 PILYVSNG
+841 PILYVTNG
-849 ADGNGIASHT
+849 SDGNGIASHT

-867 PVAPDASSSEWVLS
+867 PVAPDASSSDWVLS

-891 KYKPYLWQLEVITY
+891 KYKPYLWQMEVITY

-929 LLRQTAFDNEDVMDM
+929 LLRQTAFDNEDVMEK

-960 AVAHMASATEDATTL
+960 AVAHMASATEEGTTL
-975 LAQNIFTV
+975 LAQNIFAV
-983 GGKSIINAG
+983 GGESIINAG

-1006 INNTLYGRNLGRIK
+1006 INNTLYGSKLGRIK

-1034 FRINQIASGNGK
+1034 FRINQTASGNGK

-1052 RAASE
+1052 RAGSE
-1057 YSNNDKSI
+1057 YSSNDKTI

-1099 KGATY
+1099 TDATY
-1104 HTTESI
+1104 SNDESI

-1119 TQTDYNHS
+1119 AQ
-1127 VVAYFGEQGCV
+1127 VVSSHQFYAHIGENGCV
-1138 DNNSDAFKDGVL
+1138 DKNSDAFIDGVL
-1150 LTSGGNEFGSMLFY
+1150 MSGGGNEWGSASYF
-1164 PILDT
+1164 PILDN
-1169 EENEDDNG
+1169 EDKEDDNG

-1188 DSKDNWYLSTSESI
+1188 DSKDNWYLSTSSSI
-1202 TSQNVSI
+1202 TNQRVSI
-1209 RVNRMPYL
+1209 SVRRMPYL

-1223 LEDGIMPTTWC
+1223 LEEGIMPTEWC

-1301 DPSHWETSNRL
+1301 DPSHWETSNKL

-1421 NDNLK
+1421 ENELK
-1426 EIVNAIT
+1426 SIVDELT
-1433 SGESLTSYYQFSC
+1433 SGSILTSYYQFSC

-1456 LYYYGTNATE
+1456 LYYYGTNATK

-1479 ASSSTN
+1479 ASSNTD

-1502 HKTKNH
+1502 KKTKNH

-1518 VAVYRCAL
+1518 VSVYRCAL

-1534 AAGNRYIEWKID
+1534 AAGNRYIEWKSD

-1561 GSLQ
+1561 GTLQ

>member
-21 DGVDGKNAYIPSIYV
+21 DGVNAIRLDLDNENDSILTNGSGNV
-36 EGAAGYVHAWPFVK
+36 VG
-50 VKDAEGKT
+50 T
-58 TRMDQTSTGIGVF
+58 L
-71 SINPST
+71 PST
-77 LEISQVASY
+77 
-86 SAYATSELSDAIN
+86 
-99 GISDDM
+99 
-105 FVAIVSYGS
+105 
-114 SKLDATFSQAIK
+114 
-126 SLGAP
+126 
-131 DIVQEKESG
+131 
-140 GFYPFAMIG
+140 
-149 KKGMKPGTAA
+149 TA
-159 VSYIDIITDD
+159 
-169 DQRRATAMAYIVG
+169 R
-182 DQLVCASTV
+182 
-191 TNDMVLN
+191 
-198 LDNDNDTML
+198 L
-207 YDGAGNV
+207 YDGANQVSGGIEWSCKATGVTVEESAYSDGTYEVEV
-214 VGSKPKCTCS
+214 VGITASEGLS
-224 VSMMGTDVTSRLSRT
+224 VT
-239 ATDGDYISISPT
+239 IS
-251 GCTVSAIAS
+251 
-260 DYSFEVTGMSADN
+260 
-273 AKVEVT
+273 AK
-279 AVYHGVTRT
+279 YKGVTYT
-288 AMMNITRLVG
+288 SIMTLTVLKG
-298 IDKYEMVCTP
+298 VDKYEMVCTP
-308 GSITYNTSTQVSS
+308 GSVTYNTSTQVSS

-338 ELLLSL
+338 ELLQTL
-344 PTGYS
+344 PEGYS
-349 IKFVRSG
+349 IKFIRSK
-356 QDTEND
+356 QTTEND
-362 PLTKYEYGSITIT
+362 PSTSYKNGSITIT
-375 NLVVDHDY
+375 NLLVEYDY
-383 YTFLLKDANGKTLD
+383 YTFLLKDANSKVLD

-460 QVLGG
+460 QVSGG
-465 SCIESTIKDDAGN
+465 SFIESTIKDDAGN

-484 TVDSISSDSEQCL
+484 TVDSISSDAEQCL

-528 TPTAISYNS
+528 TPTSISYNS
-537 TTKVASSSSINI
+537 TNKVASSSSINI

-561 ELESLSNDGLTLE
+561 ELESLTNDGLTLE
-574 VIKVVSV
+574 VKKVVS
-581 ESSTVHVPYETGGA
+581 ETSSPVTASYGTGGA

-607 TVTLKKGTSVMDTET
+607 TVTLKKGSSVMDTET
-622 VPINKSADGAK
+622 VPINKSADGEK
-633 GEAGA
+633 GKDGV

-662 GNVTSHATL
+662 GNVTSQATL
-671 YNGAT
+671 YNGST
-676 NVTSGVTLWTV
+676 KVTSGITWSV
-687 ANTGCEASVSKDGL
+687 ANTGCEASVSNGL
-701 VTVTAMSASTGK
+701 VTVTKMSANTGK

-759 VYDDSITANFYRT
+759 VDNDSITANFYRT
-772 GTDGVRHLLDIEQS
+772 GTDGVRQLLDIEQS
-786 DYVIKAYDVDD
+786 DYVITAYDVDD
-797 DTYLGVTKNV
+797 DTYLVITKNV
-807 TDAIIN
+807 NDAIIN

-827 SILYNGDILDYADI
+827 SILYNGEVLDYADI
-841 PILYVSNG
+841 PFLYVADG

-867 PVAPDASSSEWVLS
+867 PVAPDASSSDWVLS

-891 KYKPYLWQLEVITY
+891 KYKPYLWQKEVITY

-915 IRLVSVYNLDPRPQ
+915 IRLVSVYNLDTRPQ
-929 LLRQTAFDNEDVMDM
+929 LLRQTAFDNEDAMDR
-944 WYIKRVNVVAD
+944 WTVKNVNVVAD

-960 AVAHMASATEDATTL
+960 AVAHMADATDPTDAHLNL
-975 LAQNIFTV
+975 LSQNIFTI
-983 GGKSIINAG
+983 GGESVISEG

-1006 INNTLYGRNLGRIK
+1006 INNTLYGSNLARIK
-1020 VWLTKGCTYMMEAS
+1020 VWLTTGCTYMMEAS
-1034 FRINQIASGNGK
+1034 FRINQTASDNGK

-1052 RAASE
+1052 IAGST
-1057 YSNNDKSI
+1057 YSSNDKTI

-1076 LSSSDYFSV
+1076 LSSSNYFSV

-1092 IEFGLYK
+1092 IEYGLYK
-1099 KGATY
+1099 LNATY
-1104 HTTESI
+1104 LPSESI

-1119 TQTDYNHS
+1119 TVQNYNYS
-1127 VVAYFGEQGCV
+1127 ITAYLGETGCV
-1138 DNNSDAFKDGVL
+1138 DKTGNNYSDAFKDGVL
-1150 LTSGGNEFGSMLFY
+1150 LPSGGHEHGLAVFY

-1169 EENEDDNG
+1169 EDKEDDNG

-1188 DSKDNWYLSTSESI
+1188 DSKDDWHLSTSTSI
-1202 TSQNVSI
+1202 ANQNVSI

-1217 EIKQPK
+1217 EVKQPK
-1223 LEDGIMPTTWC
+1223 LEDGIMPTEWC

-1258 YYCRGQRDVVK
+1258 YYCRGNRDVVK
-1269 YYTDSNKTDMTWWR
+1269 YYTDSSKAEMTWWR
-1283 MRQRTSKAGYNS
+1283 MRQRTSKAGYTS
-1295 PTPPYS
+1295 VTPPYS
-1301 DPSHWETSNRL
+1301 DPSHWETSNKL

-1409 NVSTHVQGATLS
+1409 QVAGETLS
-1421 NDNLK
+1421 NSYLPT
-1426 EIVNAIT
+1426 IVNNIT

-1456 LYYYGTNATE
+1456 FYYYGSYVTG
-1466 GTNTPPPNEGKYY
+1466 GTNTPPSYEGKYY
-1479 ASSSTN
+1479 TTNSTN
-1485 ATTLLPTG
+1485 ATMLIPIKPNDNL
-1493 ARMPTGLYT
+1493 MPTGLYT
-1502 HKTKNH
+1502 QKTKNH

-1518 VAVYRCAL
+1518 VALYRCAL

-1534 AAGNRYIEWKID
+1534 AAGNRYIEWKSD
-1546 KTYIHLVDGANEYTF
+1546 KTYIHLVDGANEYTY
-1561 GSLQ
+1561 GSLRN

>member
-1 MKIKGAFPVRWAAQ
+1 MVINGVFTVRWQPQ
-15 DGKNGN
+15 DGEKGN
-21 DGVDGKNAYIPSIYV
+21 DGANAIRLDLDNENDSILTNGSGNV
-36 EGAAGYVHAWPFVK
+36 VG
-50 VKDAEGKT
+50 T
-58 TRMDQTSTGIGVF
+58 L
-71 SINPST
+71 PST
-77 LEISQVASY
+77 
-86 SAYATSELSDAIN
+86 
-99 GISDDM
+99 
-105 FVAIVSYGS
+105 
-114 SKLDATFSQAIK
+114 
-126 SLGAP
+126 
-131 DIVQEKESG
+131 
-140 GFYPFAMIG
+140 
-149 KKGMKPGTAA
+149 TA
-159 VSYIDIITDD
+159 
-169 DQRRATAMAYIVG
+169 R
-182 DQLVCASTV
+182 
-191 TNDMVLN
+191 
-198 LDNDNDTML
+198 L
-207 YDGAGNV
+207 YDGANQVSGGIEWSCKATGVTVEESAYSDGTYEVEV
-214 VGSKPKCTCS
+214 VGITADEGLS
-224 VSMMGTDVTSRLSRT
+224 VT
-239 ATDGDYISISPT
+239 IS
-251 GCTVSAIAS
+251 
-260 DYSFEVTGMSADN
+260 
-273 AKVEVT
+273 AK
-279 AVYHGVTRT
+279 YKGVTYT
-288 AMMNITRLVG
+288 SIMTLTVLKG
-298 IDKYEMVCTP
+298 VDKYEMVCTP
-308 GSITYNTSTQVSS
+308 GSVTYNTSTQVSS

-338 ELLLSL
+338 ELLKKL
-344 PTGYS
+344 PEGYS
-349 IKFVRSG
+349 IKYIRGSEP
-356 QDTEND
+356 TE
-362 PLTKYEYGSITIT
+362 LTPVNEYKNGYLMFI
-375 NLVVDHDY
+375 NMDMALDY
-383 YTFLLKDANGKTLD
+383 YTLLLKDASGKVLD

-465 SCIESTIKDDAGN
+465 SCIETTIKDDAGN

-497 VTVTLT
+497 VTVTLN

-561 ELESLSNDGLTLE
+561 ELESLTNDGLTLE
-574 VIKVVSV
+574 VKKVVSGTY
-581 ESSTVHVPYETGGA
+581 STVTASYGTGGA

-607 TVTLKKGTSVMDTET
+607 TVTLKKGASVMDTET
-622 VPINKSADGAK
+622 VPINKSADGEK

-662 GNVTSHATL
+662 GNVTSQALL
-671 YNGAT
+671 YNGT
-676 NVTSGVTLWTV
+676 TKVTKGIEWS
-687 ANTGCEASVSKDGL
+687 APSTGCTATVSSKGL

-718 KYNNVDYTSVL
+718 KYNNVNYTSVL

-740 EIQLSADSVSVN
+740 EIQLSADNVSVN

-759 VYDDSITANFYRT
+759 VDEDSITANFYRT
-772 GTDGVRHLLDIEQS
+772 GADGVRQLLDIEQS
-786 DYVIKAYDVDD
+786 DYVITAYDVDD
-797 DTYLGVTKNV
+797 QTYLGVTKNV
-807 TDAIIN
+807 NDAIIN

-827 SILYNGDILDYADI
+827 SILYNGKVLDYADI

-849 ADGNGIASHT
+849 SDGNGIANHT

-891 KYKPYLWQLEVITY
+891 KYKPYLWQKEVITY

-915 IRLVSVYNLDPRPQ
+915 IRLVSVYNLDTRPQ
-929 LLRQTAFDNEDVMDM
+929 LLRQTAFDNEDVMDR
-944 WYIKRVNVVAD
+944 WTIKNVNVVAD

-960 AVAHMASATEDATTL
+960 AVAHMASATDAPHFL
-975 LAQNIFTV
+975 LGQNIFTV
-983 GGKSIINAG
+983 GGESIINAG

-1006 INNTLYGRNLGRIK
+1006 INNTLYGSNLGRIK

-1034 FRINQIASGNGK
+1034 LRINKTASYNGK
-1046 TGFVKF
+1046 YGFVKF
-1052 RAASE
+1052 IAGST
-1057 YSNNDKSI
+1057 YSSNDKTITSTS
-1065 YNSSSYDKRVS
+1065 YYDKRVS
-1076 LSSSDYFSV
+1076 LSSSNYFSV

-1092 IEFGLYK
+1092 IEYGLYK
-1099 KGATY
+1099 EGATY
-1104 HTTESI
+1104 LTSESI

-1119 TQTDYNHS
+1119 TQAVYNYS
-1127 VVAYFGEQGCV
+1127 IFAYLGEQGCV
-1138 DNNSDAFKDGVL
+1138 DKTGSNYSDAFKDGVL
-1150 LTSGGNEFGSMLFY
+1150 LSSGGDQYGGATFY

-1169 EENEDDNG
+1169 EDKEDDNG

-1188 DSKDNWYLSTSESI
+1188 DSKDNWYLSTSSSI
-1202 TSQNVSI
+1202 TNQRVSI

-1223 LEDGIMPTTWC
+1223 LEEGIMPTGWC

-1244 SHNPCGTWSGLNTY
+1244 GHNPCGTWSGLNTY
-1258 YYCRGQRDVVK
+1258 YYCRGNRDVVK
-1269 YYTDSNKTDMTWWR
+1269 YYTDSSKAEMTWWR
-1283 MRQRTSKAGYNS
+1283 MRQRTSKAGYTS
-1295 PTPPYS
+1295 VTPPYS
-1301 DPSHWETSNRL
+1301 DPSHWETSNKL

-1421 NDNLK
+1421 NENLTA
-1426 EIVNAIT
+1426 IVTALT
-1433 SGESLTSYYQFSC
+1433 SGSSLTSYYQFSC

-1493 ARMPTGLYT
+1493 ARMTTGLYT
-1502 HKTKNH
+1502 QKTKNH

-1518 VAVYRCAL
+1518 VSVYRCAL

-1534 AAGNRYIEWKID
+1534 AAGNRYIEWKSD
-1546 KTYIHLVDGANEYTF
+1546 KTYIHLVDGANEYTY
-1561 GSLQ
+1561 GSL